1 MTQKSRKESETKISV
16 TLMMMVHP
24 YLRSLFLD
32 VFRRDVLF
40 IKRTDDSHKRVL
52 LSEYNPPCRP
62 SDRRQRPCATVLRLN
77 RLSNFCGMSPSAS
90 GAQPETDLFIRCNL
104 QPCSKC
110 PPPSLRGL
118 WTRPRISL
126 RHGPVHQMQVT
137 KHARC
142 SRHAMRMG
150 RSVHSLT
157 HPSRLARTHPPCTR
171 PPNASS
177 FRSPRP
183 RHRRPHVSSWTCSP
197 DASEDACPKRLA
209 VRQK

>member
-1 MTQKSRKESETKISV
+1 MKDSRK
-16 TLMMMVHP
+16 
-24 YLRSLFLD
+24 
-32 VFRRDVLF
+32 
-40 IKRTDDSHKRVL
+40 RVP
-52 LSEYNPPCRP
+52 LSEYNSTCRP
-62 SDRRQRPCATVLRLN
+62 SDRRQRPCAPVLRLN
-77 RLSNFCGMSPSAS
+77 RLSNFCGMSPSAA
-90 GAQPETDLFIRCNL
+90 GAQPETDLFIGCNL
-104 QPCSKC
+104 QLCPNC
-110 PPPSLRGL
+110 PPLSMQAL
-118 WTRPRISL
+118 WTSACKLP
-126 RHGPVHQMQVT
+126 RHGPVHRMQVT

-183 RHRRPHVSSWTCSP
+183 RHRRPHVSSSTCSP

-209 VRQK
+209 VQQK